1 MYENENQSFDNREQD
16 YHYTNTP
23 EQQAPTR
30 PRKKN
35 TNAARIAKKAGAIA
49 LSAVLFGGVASGTF
63 LGVNYA
69 AGYRNNASTAA
80 SSESAS
86 ASSQTASSSS
96 SLLKATTPVS
106 TGSAASSG
114 SLDVSSVAESVMPSI
129 VSITNKSV
137 QEVQNYFSMFGYGG
151 QAQEV
156 ESTSVG
162 SGIIIG
168 KNDTELLIVTNNHVV
183 EGADTLSASFI
194 DNSVYEAT
202 IKGTDSDND
211 LAVIAVPLSSISD
224 DTMSQIAVAAVGDSD
239 SLKVGEQVV
248 AIGNALGYGQ
258 SVTTGIVSATDRTLS
273 SSDSSDSN
281 ALISSTVTTKETPTY
296 IQTDAAI
303 NPGNS
308 GGALVNTRGELV
320 GINTLIKSQTGTY
333 MGYSFAIP
341 SAIVKKVVVDL
352 KEYGVV
358 QRALL
363 GVSYREIDEEFVEAF
378 GEEYGIRET
387 GGVYVAD
394 VSEDGAAKAA
404 GIRKGDVIT
413 AIDGIRLGNNTNLAE
428 IMSRYRPNDK
438 VTISVK
444 RDGKTKQFEVVLR
457 NKAGKAELLS
467 RDYVD
472 VAESLGGRFAEIND
486 RTRRELRIENGIRV
500 TEVRPGGV
508 LARAR
513 VKEGFVITHINDRP
527 IRSVADL
534 DRVTGP
540 VTYIEGVYPNGRAIS
555 YSLVQ

>member
-1 MYENENQSFDNREQD
+1 
-16 YHYTNTP
+16 
-23 EQQAPTR
+23 
-30 PRKKN
+30 
-35 TNAARIAKKAGAIA
+35 
-49 LSAVLFGGVASGTF
+49 
-63 LGVNYA
+63 
-69 AGYRNNASTAA
+69 
-80 SSESAS
+80 
-86 ASSQTASSSS
+86 
-96 SLLKATTPVS
+96 
-106 TGSAASSG
+106 
-114 SLDVSSVAESVMPSI
+114 MPSI

-224 DTMSQIAVAAVGDSD
+224 DTMSQITVAAVGDSD

-308 GGALVNTRGELV
+308 GGALVNMKGEV
-320 GINTLIKSQTGTY
+320 IGINSAKLASTEVEG
-333 MGYSFAIP
+333 MGYAIP
-341 SAIVKKVVVDL
+341 ITRVSSIIEELMNETTRTKVADSQKSSIGIAGITVDSNIN
-352 KEYGVV
+352 
-358 QRALL
+358 A
-363 GVSYREIDEEFVEAF
+363 A
-378 GEEYGIRET
+378 YGIPA
-387 GGVYVAD
+387 GVYVAS
-394 VSEDGAAKAA
+394 VTPGSGAEAA

-413 AIDGIRLGNNTNLAE
+413 
-428 IMSRYRPNDK
+428 K
-438 VTISVK
+438 F
-444 RDGKTKQFEVVLR
+444 DGKTVSTIQELKEKLQYYAAGEAVSITVQSPGEGGIYTEKELTITLSSAQSSEESQSTD
-457 NKAGKAELLS
+457 NTQAAPEKGNGTHKAMG
-467 RDYVD
+467 YQ
-472 VAESLGGRFAEIND
+472 N
-486 RTRRELRIENGIRV
+486 
-500 TEVRPGGV
+500 
-508 LARAR
+508 
-513 VKEGFVITHINDRP
+513 
-527 IRSVADL
+527 
-534 DRVTGP
+534 
-540 VTYIEGVYPNGRAIS
+540 
-555 YSLVQ
+555 

>member
-1 MYENENQSFDNREQD
+1 
-16 YHYTNTP
+16 
-23 EQQAPTR
+23 
-30 PRKKN
+30 
-35 TNAARIAKKAGAIA
+35 
-49 LSAVLFGGVASGTF
+49 
-63 LGVNYA
+63 
-69 AGYRNNASTAA
+69 
-80 SSESAS
+80 
-86 ASSQTASSSS
+86 
-96 SLLKATTPVS
+96 
-106 TGSAASSG
+106 
-114 SLDVSSVAESVMPSI
+114 MPSI

-224 DTMSQIAVAAVGDSD
+224 DTISQIAVAAVGDSD

-308 GGALVNTRGELV
+308 GGALVNMKGEV
-320 GINTLIKSQTGTY
+320 IGINSAKLASTEVEG
-333 MGYSFAIP
+333 MGYAIP
-341 SAIVKKVVVDL
+341 ITRVSSIIEELMNETTRTKVADSQKSSIGIAGITVDSNIN
-352 KEYGVV
+352 
-358 QRALL
+358 A
-363 GVSYREIDEEFVEAF
+363 A
-378 GEEYGIRET
+378 YGIPA
-387 GGVYVAD
+387 GVYVAS
-394 VSEDGAAKAA
+394 VTPGSGAEAA

-413 AIDGIRLGNNTNLAE
+413 
-428 IMSRYRPNDK
+428 K
-438 VTISVK
+438 F
-444 RDGKTKQFEVVLR
+444 DGKTVSTIQELKEKLQYYAAGEAVSITVQSPGEGGIYTEKEMTITLSSAQSSEESQSTD
-457 NKAGKAELLS
+457 NTQAAPEKGNGTHKAMG
-467 RDYVD
+467 YQ
-472 VAESLGGRFAEIND
+472 N
-486 RTRRELRIENGIRV
+486 
-500 TEVRPGGV
+500 
-508 LARAR
+508 
-513 VKEGFVITHINDRP
+513 
-527 IRSVADL
+527 
-534 DRVTGP
+534 
-540 VTYIEGVYPNGRAIS
+540 
-555 YSLVQ
+555 

>member
-1 MYENENQSFDNREQD
+1 MYENENQSFDNREQN

-23 EQQAPTR
+23 EQQTPTPAPVH

-35 TNAARIAKKAGAIA
+35 SSAARIAKRAGAIA

-69 AGYRNNASTAA
+69 AGYRNNTSTAA
-80 SSESAS
+80 STESAS
-86 ASSQTASSSS
+86 ASAQTTTSSS
-96 SLLKATTPVS
+96 SLLKSTTPVS
-106 TGSAASSG
+106 TSTSTSSG
-114 SLDVSSVAESVMPSI
+114 SLDVSGVAESVMPSI

-224 DTMSQIAVAAVGDSD
+224 DTMSQIAVATIGDSD

-258 SVTTGIVSATDRTLS
+258 SVTTGIVSATNRTLS
-273 SSDSSDSN
+273 DSDSSDSN
-281 ALISSTVTTKETPTY
+281 ALISSTVTTTELPTY

-308 GGALVNTRGELV
+308 GGALVNMNGEV
-320 GINTLIKSQTGTY
+320 IGINSAKLASTEVEG
-333 MGYSFAIP
+333 MGYAIP
-341 SAIVKKVVVDL
+341 ITRVSNIIEELMNETTRTKVADSEKSSIGIAGITVDSNIN
-352 KEYGVV
+352 
-358 QRALL
+358 A
-363 GVSYREIDEEFVEAF
+363 A
-378 GEEYGIRET
+378 YGIPA
-387 GGVYVAD
+387 GVYVAS
-394 VSEDGAAKAA
+394 VTQGSGAEAA

-413 AIDGIRLGNNTNLAE
+413 
-428 IMSRYRPNDK
+428 K
-438 VTISVK
+438 F
-444 RDGKTKQFEVVLR
+444 DGKTVSTIQELKEKLQYYAAGETVSITVQSPGEGGTYTEKELTITLSSAQSSEESQSTD
-457 NKAGKAELLS
+457 NTQAAPAEQDNGTHKAMGYK
-467 RDYVD
+467 
-472 VAESLGGRFAEIND
+472 N
-486 RTRRELRIENGIRV
+486 
-500 TEVRPGGV
+500 
-508 LARAR
+508 
-513 VKEGFVITHINDRP
+513 
-527 IRSVADL
+527 
-534 DRVTGP
+534 
-540 VTYIEGVYPNGRAIS
+540 
-555 YSLVQ
+555 

>member
-86 ASSQTASSSS
+86 ASSQTTSSSS

-151 QAQEV
+151 QAQEG

-308 GGALVNTRGELV
+308 GGALLNSKGEV
-320 GINTLIKSQTGTY
+320 IGINEAKYADEKVEGV
-333 MGYSFAIP
+333 GYAIP
-341 SAIVKKVVVDL
+341 ISHAKDIIDDL
-352 KEYGVV
+352 KT
-358 QRALL
+358 RTTK
-363 GVSYREIDEEFVEAF
+363 VEV
-378 GEEYGIRET
+378 GEEEQGYLGIQIQNIDASMAKLYGMPE
-387 GGVYVAD
+387 GVYVYKITEDSAAANSELKEKDIITKFDGETVRNYAD
-394 VSEDGAAKAA
+394 LTKLLTYYKEGTTVNLT
-404 GIRKGDVIT
+404 VQ
-413 AIDGIRLGNNTNLAE
+413 RL
-428 IMSRYRPNDK
+428 
-438 VTISVK
+438 
-444 RDGKTKQFEVVLR
+444 
-457 NKAGKAELLS
+457 
-467 RDYVD
+467 
-472 VAESLGGRFAEIND
+472 
-486 RTRRELRIENGIRV
+486 ENGEYVEKEIPI
-500 TEVRPGGV
+500 TLNARPQEEET
-508 LARAR
+508 A
-513 VKEGFVITHINDRP
+513 EQP
-527 IRSVADL
+527 
-534 DRVTGP
+534 
-540 VTYIEGVYPNGRAIS
+540 E
-555 YSLVQ
+555 

>member
-1 MYENENQSFDNREQD
+1 
-16 YHYTNTP
+16 
-23 EQQAPTR
+23 
-30 PRKKN
+30 
-35 TNAARIAKKAGAIA
+35 
-49 LSAVLFGGVASGTF
+49 
-63 LGVNYA
+63 
-69 AGYRNNASTAA
+69 
-80 SSESAS
+80 
-86 ASSQTASSSS
+86 
-96 SLLKATTPVS
+96 
-106 TGSAASSG
+106 
-114 SLDVSSVAESVMPSI
+114 MPSI

-281 ALISSTVTTKETPTY
+281 TLISSTVTTKETPTY

-308 GGALVNTRGELV
+308 GGALVNMKGEV
-320 GINTLIKSQTGTY
+320 IGINSAKLASTEVEG
-333 MGYSFAIP
+333 MGYAIP
-341 SAIVKKVVVDL
+341 ITRVSSIIEELMNETTRTKVADSQKSSIGIAGITVDSNIN
-352 KEYGVV
+352 
-358 QRALL
+358 A
-363 GVSYREIDEEFVEAF
+363 A
-378 GEEYGIRET
+378 YGIPA
-387 GGVYVAD
+387 GVYVAS
-394 VSEDGAAKAA
+394 VTPGSGAEAA

-413 AIDGIRLGNNTNLAE
+413 
-428 IMSRYRPNDK
+428 K
-438 VTISVK
+438 F
-444 RDGKTKQFEVVLR
+444 DGKTVSTIQELKEKLQYYA
-457 NKAGKAELLS
+457 AGEAVSITVQSPGEGGIYTEKELTITLS
-467 RDYVD
+467 S
-472 VAESLGGRFAEIND
+472 AQSSEESQSTDNTQAAPEK
-486 RTRRELRIENGIRV
+486 ENG
-500 TEVRPGGV
+500 
-508 LARAR
+508 
-513 VKEGFVITHINDRP
+513 THKAMGYQD
-527 IRSVADL
+527 
-534 DRVTGP
+534 
-540 VTYIEGVYPNGRAIS
+540 
-555 YSLVQ
+555 

>member
-1 MYENENQSFDNREQD
+1 
-16 YHYTNTP
+16 
-23 EQQAPTR
+23 
-30 PRKKN
+30 
-35 TNAARIAKKAGAIA
+35 
-49 LSAVLFGGVASGTF
+49 
-63 LGVNYA
+63 
-69 AGYRNNASTAA
+69 
-80 SSESAS
+80 
-86 ASSQTASSSS
+86 
-96 SLLKATTPVS
+96 
-106 TGSAASSG
+106 
-114 SLDVSSVAESVMPSI
+114 MPSI

-308 GGALVNTRGELV
+308 GGALVNMKGEV
-320 GINTLIKSQTGTY
+320 IGINSAKLASTEVEG
-333 MGYSFAIP
+333 MGYAIP
-341 SAIVKKVVVDL
+341 ITRVSSIIEELMNETTRTKVADSQKSSIGIAGITVDSNIN
-352 KEYGVV
+352 
-358 QRALL
+358 A
-363 GVSYREIDEEFVEAF
+363 A
-378 GEEYGIRET
+378 YGIPA
-387 GGVYVAD
+387 GVYVAS
-394 VSEDGAAKAA
+394 VTPGSGAEAA

-413 AIDGIRLGNNTNLAE
+413 
-428 IMSRYRPNDK
+428 K
-438 VTISVK
+438 F
-444 RDGKTKQFEVVLR
+444 DGKTVSTIQELKEKLQYYAAGEAVSITVQSPGEGGLYTEKEMTITLSSAQSSEESQSTD
-457 NKAGKAELLS
+457 NTQAAPEKGNGTHKAMG
-467 RDYVD
+467 YQ
-472 VAESLGGRFAEIND
+472 N
-486 RTRRELRIENGIRV
+486 
-500 TEVRPGGV
+500 
-508 LARAR
+508 
-513 VKEGFVITHINDRP
+513 
-527 IRSVADL
+527 
-534 DRVTGP
+534 
-540 VTYIEGVYPNGRAIS
+540 
-555 YSLVQ
+555 

>member
-16 YHYTNTP
+16 YQYTNTP

-183 EGADTLSASFI
+183 EGA
-194 DNSVYEAT
+194 
-202 IKGTDSDND
+202 
-211 LAVIAVPLSSISD
+211 
-224 DTMSQIAVAAVGDSD
+224 
-239 SLKVGEQVV
+239 
-248 AIGNALGYGQ
+248 GYPFCK
-258 SVTTGIVSATDRTLS
+258 L
-273 SSDSSDSN
+273 
-281 ALISSTVTTKETPTY
+281 
-296 IQTDAAI
+296 
-303 NPGNS
+303 
-308 GGALVNTRGELV
+308 
-320 GINTLIKSQTGTY
+320 
-333 MGYSFAIP
+333 
-341 SAIVKKVVVDL
+341 
-352 KEYGVV
+352 
-358 QRALL
+358 
-363 GVSYREIDEEFVEAF
+363 
-378 GEEYGIRET
+378 
-387 GGVYVAD
+387 
-394 VSEDGAAKAA
+394 
-404 GIRKGDVIT
+404 
-413 AIDGIRLGNNTNLAE
+413 
-428 IMSRYRPNDK
+428 
-438 VTISVK
+438 
-444 RDGKTKQFEVVLR
+444 
-457 NKAGKAELLS
+457 
-467 RDYVD
+467 
-472 VAESLGGRFAEIND
+472 
-486 RTRRELRIENGIRV
+486 
-500 TEVRPGGV
+500 
-508 LARAR
+508 
-513 VKEGFVITHINDRP
+513 H
-527 IRSVADL
+527 
-534 DRVTGP
+534 
-540 VTYIEGVYPNGRAIS
+540 
-555 YSLVQ
+555 

>member
-35 TNAARIAKKAGAIA
+35 TSAARIAKKAGAIA

-308 GGALVNTRGELV
+308 GGALVNMKGEV
-320 GINTLIKSQTGTY
+320 IGINSAKLASTEVEG
-333 MGYSFAIP
+333 MGYAIP
-341 SAIVKKVVVDL
+341 NLIQHNFIGVRRLYVVIVVINRVPHGVLRHFLVIGCLLIRRKVAVQPNQLRDARSDLVPIHLNVCTAVLFQHNAFAAVIFIAAAFSGYSMGASSDAVFLFQKISALFCRVRSLEKLMDAGL
-352 KEYGVV
+352 ST
-358 QRALL
+358 L
-363 GVSYREIDEEFVEAF
+363 
-378 GEEYGIRET
+378 
-387 GGVYVAD
+387 
-394 VSEDGAAKAA
+394 KAA
-404 GIRKGDVIT
+404 SICKR
-413 AIDGIRLGNNTNLAE
+413 
-428 IMSRYRPNDK
+428 SRNFIFSDK
-438 VTISVK
+438 PA
-444 RDGKTKQFEVVLR
+444 RLR
-457 NKAGKAELLS
+457 NS
-467 RDYVD
+467 RHIGVIF
-472 VAESLGGRFAEIND
+472 FA
-486 RTRRELRIENGIRV
+486 R
-500 TEVRPGGV
+500 
-508 LARAR
+508 
-513 VKEGFVITHINDRP
+513 
-527 IRSVADL
+527 
-534 DRVTGP
+534 
-540 VTYIEGVYPNGRAIS
+540 
-555 YSLVQ
+555 Q

>member
-1 MYENENQSFDNREQD
+1 
-16 YHYTNTP
+16 
-23 EQQAPTR
+23 
-30 PRKKN
+30 
-35 TNAARIAKKAGAIA
+35 
-49 LSAVLFGGVASGTF
+49 
-63 LGVNYA
+63 
-69 AGYRNNASTAA
+69 
-80 SSESAS
+80 
-86 ASSQTASSSS
+86 
-96 SLLKATTPVS
+96 
-106 TGSAASSG
+106 
-114 SLDVSSVAESVMPSI
+114 MPSI

-308 GGALVNTRGELV
+308 GGALVNMKGEV
-320 GINTLIKSQTGTY
+320 IGINSAKLASTEVEG
-333 MGYSFAIP
+333 MGYAIP
-341 SAIVKKVVVDL
+341 ITRVSSIIEELMNETTRTKVADSQKSSIGIAGITVDSNIN
-352 KEYGVV
+352 
-358 QRALL
+358 A
-363 GVSYREIDEEFVEAF
+363 A
-378 GEEYGIRET
+378 YGIPA
-387 GGVYVAD
+387 GVYVAS
-394 VSEDGAAKAA
+394 VTPGSGAEAA

-413 AIDGIRLGNNTNLAE
+413 
-428 IMSRYRPNDK
+428 K
-438 VTISVK
+438 F
-444 RDGKTKQFEVVLR
+444 DGKTISTIQELKEKLQYYA
-457 NKAGKAELLS
+457 AGEAVSITVQSPGEGGIYTEKELTITLS
-467 RDYVD
+467 S
-472 VAESLGGRFAEIND
+472 AQSSEESQSTDNTQAAPEK
-486 RTRRELRIENGIRV
+486 ENG
-500 TEVRPGGV
+500 
-508 LARAR
+508 
-513 VKEGFVITHINDRP
+513 THKAMGYQD
-527 IRSVADL
+527 
-534 DRVTGP
+534 
-540 VTYIEGVYPNGRAIS
+540 
-555 YSLVQ
+555 